1 MARIPNAD
9 LQRIKRELPLSSLVA
24 LKVPLTPRGKDQ
36 VGRCPFHED
45 DTASFVVTDAKGL
58 WHCFGCHVG
67 GTAIDWVMKIDGLS
81 FREAA
86 DQLLASLSSTSTPL
100 PTLELSTAMT
110 DAEMMGAVVD
120 AYQAQ
125 LVALPEGLTYA
136 TETRGLSLD
145 VVKRFRLGFAPKSPA
160 LSSRLPPA
168 LKDAL
173 RARLISLGIIRE
185 TGREHMS
192 GRLVVPFV
200 DECGAVVGLYGRRA
214 TTMTT
219 VEAKHLY
226 LPGPH
231 RGVFNVDQLGDDVI
245 LCEAALDALAFL
257 SHGFTSVTA
266 SFGCEGFTD
275 EMLAAFL
282 RRGVARVVIA
292 YDHDEAGDHAAAKL
306 AEVLAREGITSLRA
320 LLPKNL
326 DANAYALAI
335 KPADKALRVVVDAAK
350 VIAEPANARPRASTP
365 APATSATPSTTPP
378 TVSVVSTAK
387 AAAAEPKKATDP
399 PPSAAEPLA
408 PATQPLGDVVV
419 DEKSADEVF
428 VVTRGLRFRV
438 RGLAKIVSLDV
449 LKVNV
454 LVALGDLFHVD
465 TLDLYAAKGRAFF
478 LSAAAHELHLPI
490 EEMKAATGRLILAL
504 EDLRDRRLLASTTNE
519 PPPMSDDER
528 EEALALLRDP
538 NLLEHVV
545 TDLAA
550 CGLVGEND
558 NKLLAYLAATSR
570 KLSKPLAVMVQSS
583 SAAGKSSL
591 MEAVLS
597 FIPDE
602 DKVQYSAMTGQSLF
616 YLGDADIKHKV
627 LAIAEEEGAKEA
639 SYPLKLLQSESR
651 LRIASTGRDNASGRH
666 VTHTY
671 EVEGPVAILSTTTA
685 LDIDEELLN
694 RCLVLT
700 VDESADQTAA
710 IHELQKQMETIDG
723 VRRRRRR
730 EALVLMHQNAQ
741 RLLHPVEVV
750 NPLAP
755 SLMFSST
762 KTRARRDQPKLLG
775 LIKTIAFLHQ
785 HQRELKRSEDGIDF
799 IEANAD
805 DVAAARRLLRWVL
818 DDDGGDLPPQTR
830 VVLELV
836 KTFAASRAEPF
847 SRRELRESSGV
858 GDTQLKVHLAR
869 LVELELLEAHTSAF
883 HRQRVLYALPADRPA
898 DRPVAAQPRPVGNRA
913 APQHDRFSPSIVDEE
928 CASGANRADFSA
940 VLLSG
945 EEEPTSQVPEAAA

>member
-1 MARIPNAD
+1 M
-9 LQRIKRELPLSSLVA
+9 
-24 LKVPLTPRGKDQ
+24 
-36 VGRCPFHED
+36 
-45 DTASFVVTDAKGL
+45 
-58 WHCFGCHVG
+58 
-67 GTAIDWVMKIDGLS
+67 
-81 FREAA
+81 
-86 DQLLASLSSTSTPL
+86 
-100 PTLELSTAMT
+100 
-110 DAEMMGAVVD
+110 
-120 AYQAQ
+120 
-125 LVALPEGLTYA
+125 
-136 TETRGLSLD
+136 
-145 VVKRFRLGFAPKSPA
+145 
-160 LSSRLPPA
+160 
-168 LKDAL
+168 
-173 RARLISLGIIRE
+173 
-185 TGREHMS
+185 
-192 GRLVVPFV
+192 
-200 DECGAVVGLYGRRA
+200 
-214 TTMTT
+214 
-219 VEAKHLY
+219 
-226 LPGPH
+226 
-231 RGVFNVDQLGDDVI
+231 
-245 LCEAALDALAFL
+245 
-257 SHGFTSVTA
+257 
-266 SFGCEGFTD
+266 
-275 EMLAAFL
+275 
-282 RRGVARVVIA
+282 
-292 YDHDEAGDHAAAKL
+292 
-306 AEVLAREGITSLRA
+306 
-320 LLPKNL
+320 
-326 DANAYALAI
+326 
-335 KPADKALRVVVDAAK
+335 
-350 VIAEPANARPRASTP
+350 
-365 APATSATPSTTPP
+365 
-378 TVSVVSTAK
+378 
-387 AAAAEPKKATDP
+387 
-399 PPSAAEPLA
+399 
-408 PATQPLGDVVV
+408 
-419 DEKSADEVF
+419 
-428 VVTRGLRFRV
+428 

-940 VLLSG
+940 VLPSG
-945 EEEPTSQVPEAAA
+945 EEEPTSQVPEAAE